1 MPIRQ
6 DNRGLLFAIPALL
19 LLCFAI
25 VLPFLAAAVMTLTD
39 QRMLSPNRTEFVG
52 LANYDRLLSVTIR
65 EVPRARDASG
75 AAMVDGEGHRL
86 YARLRPILHA
96 SASTR
101 DYQPLRQ
108 FEIGERR
115 YALLAKDPVF
125 WHALGNTFWF
135 VVLVVPLQI
144 SMALGL
150 ALLVNAK
157 FAGRTLF
164 RTFFFAPV
172 VTSMVVVSIV
182 WSFLYSQHFGLIN
195 RLLSTLAGGGVVA
208 INWLGNEKLALPS
221 IAIMSAWQGAGF
233 QMLILLAGLQSIDGQ
248 LYEAALLD
256 GANRWQQFLHV
267 TLPGL
272 RNTLIFVIITT
283 TIAAFSLFVQV
294 DVMTQ
299 GGPNDATATL
309 IYHAL
314 RSGFR
319 EQDIAYGASVAVV
332 YFVLVLTVAL
342 IQRRLT
348 NFTQS
353 G

>member
-1 MPIRQ
+1 MPIRR
-6 DNRGLLFAIPALL
+6 DNRGLLFAAPALL
-19 LLCFAI
+19 LLTFAI

-39 QRMLSPNRTEFVG
+39 QRMLSPNRTEFIG
-52 LANYDRLLSVTIR
+52 FANYDRLLSVTIR
-65 EVPRARDASG
+65 EIPRVIDRNG
-75 AAMVDGEGHRL
+75 ATVLDSAGQPV
-86 YARLRPILHA
+86 YQRLRPILHA
-96 SASTR
+96 HASTR
-101 DYQPLRQ
+101 DYKPLRQ
-108 FEIGERR
+108 FDIGTHR

-135 VVLVVPLQI
+135 VALVLPLQI
-144 SMALGL
+144 SIALGL
-150 ALLVNAK
+150 ALLVNGK

-182 WSFLYSQHFGLIN
+182 WSFLYNQHLGLIN
-195 RLLSTLAGGGVVA
+195 RLLSSMTGGVVA
-208 INWLGNEKLALPS
+208 INWLGSASLALPS
-221 IAIMSAWQGAGF
+221 IALMSAWQGAGF
-233 QMLILLAGLQSIDGQ
+233 QMLILLAGMQSIDGQ
-248 LYEAALLD
+248 LYEAARLD

-267 TLPGL
+267 TWPGL
-272 RNTLIFVIITT
+272 RNTMIFVAITT

-319 EQDIAYGASVAVV
+319 EQDIAYGASVAIV
-332 YFVLVLTVAL
+332 YFVLVLSVAL

-348 NFTQS
+348 NFTQQ